1 MVLSASSVHLLASND
16 SSFAIVMRQLLFLFI
31 AIPLGFAA
39 SRAPLRAWI
48 LLARV
53 SFVGSVL
60 LLALLQILAWV

>member
-1 MVLSASSVHLLASND
+1 
-16 SSFAIVMRQLLFLFI
+16 MRQLLFLFI